1 MGELKKIFNYQI
13 GVQSRLLLGKGLEN
27 GLRKESQAWEGT
39 AVLEGRINKEV
50 WRWEG
55 LGFGLMQVGDL

>member
-27 GLRKESQAWEGT
+27 GLRKESQAWEG
-39 AVLEGRINKEV
+39 RINKEV